1 MAPDTFQKRWE
12 LVLEDGSRHGG
23 LSFGA
28 ERAVGGE
35 VVFATGMAGYVEA
48 LTDPSYR
55 GQILVLTYP
64 LQGNY
69 GVERR
74 GGTAF
79 ESARIQAQGL
89 VVATATR
96 VPSHHGSER
105 SLDAWLRDER
115 IPGLEGVDTRELTKR
130 LRERGT
136 MQGWLVPAGL
146 EGEALREAKVRAES
160 CAPSILARMVAP
172 REVTFLPAGERTV
185 LFVDSG
191 GKEGI
196 VRELLRRNLSV
207 VRAPFHADLARVA
220 GEKRVSGIV
229 LGNGPGDPK
238 DLPEYV
244 AQARNLTT
252 LGLPILGVC
261 LGSQILGL
269 AIGGDTYKLR
279 YGHRSQ
285 NQPVRDL
292 LSGRCFITSQNHG
305 YAVLAE
311 SLPSDYVPWFVNLN
325 DGTNEGL
332 RHRSLPIR
340 AVQFHPEGAPGPED
354 TRWLFDDFCGQMDAL
369 HGHEARS

>member
-1 MAPDTFQKRWE
+1 VLQNRWE
-12 LVLEDGSRHGG
+12 LVLEDGSRYPGTPFGG
-23 LSFGA
+23 M
-28 ERAVGGE
+28 RAVGGE

-55 GQILVLTYP
+55 GQILVQTYP

-74 GGTAF
+74 AGPSF
-79 ESARIQAQGL
+79 ESSRIQAQAL
-89 VVATATR
+89 VVVSASSA
-96 VPSHHGSER
+96 PSHYESAR
-105 SLDAWLRDER
+105 SLDTWLADEDV
-115 IPGLEGVDTRELTKR
+115 PGLQGVDTRDLTKR

-146 EGEALREAKVRAES
+146 EGPALREAMQKADVCS
-160 CAPSILARMVAP
+160 PKSVARLVAP
-172 REVTFLPAGERTV
+172 REVTFLPTGGRPV

-207 VRAPFHADLARVA
+207 LRAPFHADLPRLAKQQAV
-220 GEKRVSGIV
+220 GGIV

-238 DLPEYV
+238 DLPDYI
-244 AQARNLTT
+244 AHAREILS
-252 LGLPILGVC
+252 LSLPILGVC
-261 LGSQILGL
+261 LGAQILAL
-269 AIGGDTYKLR
+269 AAGGDTYKLR

-292 LSGRCFITSQNHG
+292 LTGRCFITSQNHG
-305 YAVLAE
+305 YAVRAE
-311 SLPSDYVPWFVNLN
+311 SLPRDFIPWFENLN

-332 RHRSLPIR
+332 RHRTLPIR

-354 TRWLFDDFCGQMDAL
+354 TRWLFDEFCAQLAPRTQA
-369 HGHEARS
+369 EAWL

>member
-1 MAPDTFQKRWE
+1 MVQKPWE
-12 LVLEDGSRHGG
+12 LVLEDGSRYEGR
-23 LSFGA
+23 SFGA

-35 VVFATGMAGYVEA
+35 VVFGTGMAGYVEA

-69 GVERR
+69 GVEHR
-74 GGTAF
+74 GTPAF
-79 ESARIQAQGL
+79 ESPGIQAQGL
-89 VVATATR
+89 IVVSSTR
-96 VPSHHGSER
+96 VPSHHSSER
-105 SLDAWLRDER
+105 SLGAWLVDEKV
-115 IPGLEGVDTRELTKR
+115 PGLEGVDTRDLTKR

-136 MQGWLVPAGL
+136 MQGWLLPAGL
-146 EGEALREAKVRAES
+146 DGDALRDAKTRAEA
-160 CAPSILARMVAP
+160 CAPDGLARMVAP
-172 REVTFLPAGERTV
+172 REVTFLPTGDRTV

-196 VRELLRRNLSV
+196 VRELLRRNVSV
-207 VRAPFHADLARVA
+207 LRAPFHAELARLA
-220 GEKRVSGIV
+220 AEKRVSGVV

-238 DLPEYV
+238 DLADYV
-244 AQARNLTT
+244 EQTRALMT
-252 LGLPILGVC
+252 LSLPILGVC
-261 LGSQILGL
+261 LGSQILAL
-269 AIGGDTYKLR
+269 AAGGDTYKLR

-292 LSGRCFITSQNHG
+292 VTGRCFITSQNHG
-305 YAVLAE
+305 YAVRAE
-311 SLPSDYVPWFVNLN
+311 SLPSDFMPWFVNLN

-354 TRWLFDDFCGQMDAL
+354 TRWLFDDFCSEL
-369 HGHEARS
+369 HAGRAAGANP

>member
-1 MAPDTFQKRWE
+1 MQPSRWE
-12 LVLEDGSRHGG
+12 LVLEDGSRHAG
-23 LSFGA
+23 LGFGA
-28 ERAVGGE
+28 SRAVGGE
-35 VVFATGMAGYVEA
+35 VVFATGMSGYVEA

-69 GVERR
+69 GVERAA
-74 GGTAF
+74 GLAF
-79 ESARIQAQGL
+79 ESPGSRRRGSSSRKPRACR
-89 VVATATR
+89 ATTTASDRCPRGCTTR
-96 VPSHHGSER
+96 RCPGSR
-105 SLDAWLRDER
+105 ASTPAN
-115 IPGLEGVDTRELTKR
+115 LTKR

-146 EGEALREAKVRAES
+146 EGGALREAKMRAEA
-160 CAPSILARMVAP
+160 CPPSSLARMVAP

-196 VRELLRRNLSV
+196 VRELLRRDLSV
-207 VRAPFHADLARVA
+207 LRAPFHADLARLVA
-220 GEKRVSGIV
+220 DKRVSGIV

-238 DLPEYV
+238 DLPDYV
-244 AQARNLTT
+244 AQTRTLLTLPLPL
-252 LGLPILGVC
+252 LGIC
-261 LGSQILGL
+261 LGSQILAL
-269 AIGGDTYKLR
+269 AAGGDTYKLR

-285 NQPVRDL
+285 NQPVRDQL
-292 LSGRCFITSQNHG
+292 TGRCFITSQNHG
-305 YAVLAE
+305 YAVNAE
-311 SLPSDYVPWFVNLN
+311 SLPPEYMSWFVNLN

-354 TRWLFDDFCGQMDAL
+354 TRWLFDDFVSQLPASGAA
-369 HGHEARS
+369 EARS

>member
-1 MAPDTFQKRWE
+1 VPANRRE
-12 LVLEDGSRHGG
+12 LVLEDGSRYPGAA
-23 LSFGA
+23 FGA
-28 ERAVGGE
+28 DRVVAGE
-35 VVFATGMAGYVEA
+35 VVFGTGMAGYVES

-64 LQGNY
+64 LEGNY
-69 GVERR
+69 GVERQ
-74 GGTAF
+74 GGIGF
-79 ESARIQAQGL
+79 ESSKIQVQGL
-89 VVATATR
+89 VVASATR
-96 VPSHHGSER
+96 VPSHHGSQR
-105 SLDAWLRDER
+105 SLGDWLRDEGV
-115 IPGLEGVDTRELTKR
+115 PGLEGVDTRDLTKR

-146 EGEALREAKVRAES
+146 DGDGLREAKVRADT
-160 CAPSILARMVAP
+160 CAPGILARIVAP
-172 REVTFLPAGERTV
+172 REVSFLEAGERAV

-196 VRELLRRNLSV
+196 VRELLRRKLSV
-207 VRAPFHADLARVA
+207 VRAPFHADLPRLVA
-220 GEKRVSGIV
+220 DKRVSGIV

-244 AQARNLTT
+244 AQARTLTT
-252 LGLPILGVC
+252 LGLPVLGIC
-261 LGSQILGL
+261 LGSQILAL
-269 AIGGDTYKLR
+269 AAGADTYKLR

-292 LSGRCFITSQNHG
+292 VTGRCFITSQNHG

-311 SLPSDYVPWFVNLN
+311 TLPTDYMPWFTNLN

-332 RHRSLPIR
+332 RHRTLPIR

-354 TRWLFDDFCGQMDAL
+354 TRWLFDDFCAQLDARA
-369 HGHEARS
+369 GAKT

>member
-1 MAPDTFQKRWE
+1 VSPQRWE
-12 LVLEDGSRHGG
+12 LVLEDGSRYAGQ
-23 LSFGA
+23 SFGA
-28 ERAVGGE
+28 GRAVAGE
-35 VVFATGMAGYVEA
+35 VVFGTGMAGYVEA

-89 VVATATR
+89 IVVSATR
-96 VPSHHGSER
+96 APSHHGSER
-105 SLDAWLRDER
+105 SLAAWLEDENV
-115 IPGLEGVDTRELTKR
+115 PGLEGVDTRDLTKR

-136 MQGWLVPAGL
+136 MQGWLLRAGL
-146 EGEALREAKVRAES
+146 DGDAFREAKVRAES
-160 CAPSILARMVAP
+160 CPPTELARMVAP
-172 REVTFLPAGERTV
+172 REVTFLATGDRTI

-207 VRAPFHADLARVA
+207 LRAPFHADLPRLAA
-220 GEKRVSGIV
+220 EKRVSGIV

-238 DLPEYV
+238 DLPDYV
-244 AQARNLTT
+244 AQTRT
-252 LGLPILGVC
+252 LMTLSVPVLGVC
-261 LGSQILGL
+261 LGSQILAL
-269 AIGGDTYKLR
+269 AAGGDTYKLR

-292 LSGRCFITSQNHG
+292 LTGRCFITSQNHG
-305 YAVLAE
+305 YAVLAQ
-311 SLPSDYVPWFVNLN
+311 SLPPEFMPWFVNLN

-354 TRWLFDDFCGQMDAL
+354 TRWLFDDFCTEA
-369 HGHEARS
+369 HVERAAEARP

>member
-1 MAPDTFQKRWE
+1 VVPARSE
-12 LVLEDGSRHGG
+12 LVLEDGSRYPGQP
-23 LSFGA
+23 FGA
-28 ERAVGGE
+28 GRAVAGE
-35 VVFATGMAGYVEA
+35 VVFGTGMSGYVEA

-69 GVERR
+69 GVE
-74 GGTAF
+74 GDAGLSF
-79 ESARIQAQGL
+79 ESPRIQAQAL
-89 VVATATR
+89 VVASATR
-96 VPSHHGSER
+96 VPSHHESER
-105 SLDAWLRDER
+105 SLSTWLEDESV
-115 IPGLEGVDTRELTKR
+115 PGLEGVDTRDLTKR

-136 MQGWLVPAGL
+136 MQGWLLPAGL
-146 EGEALREAKVRAES
+146 EGDALREAKVRADA
-160 CAPSILARMVAP
+160 CTPNCLARMVAP
-172 REVTFLPAGERTV
+172 REVTWLPAGDGAV

-196 VRELLRRNLSV
+196 VRELLRRNVSV
-207 VRAPFHADLARVA
+207 LRAPFHADLPHLAIDK
-220 GEKRVSGIV
+220 GVSGIV

-238 DLPEYV
+238 DLPDYI
-244 AQARNLTT
+244 AQTRTLMT

-261 LGSQILGL
+261 LGSQILAL
-269 AIGGDTYKLR
+269 AAGGDTYKLR

-292 LSGRCFITSQNHG
+292 ITGHCFITSQNHG

-311 SLPSDYVPWFVNLN
+311 SLPPEFTPWFVNLN

-332 RHRSLPIR
+332 RHRTLPIR

-354 TRWLFDDFCGQMDAL
+354 TRWLFDDFTAEVKSHASPGV
-369 HGHEARS
+369 RP